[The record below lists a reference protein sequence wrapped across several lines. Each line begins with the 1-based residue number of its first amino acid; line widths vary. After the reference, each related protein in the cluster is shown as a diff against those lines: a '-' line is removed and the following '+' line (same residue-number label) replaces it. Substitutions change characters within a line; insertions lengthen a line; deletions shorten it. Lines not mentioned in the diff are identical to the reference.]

1 MQGRRKKR
9 LRCRRSWDGSALAGE
24 TITFTH
30 PNPMSQVKSMVVP
43 GQEHLSWRCA
53 EEEGVEGSG
62 EEGEGEC

>member
-1 MQGRRKKR
+1 MGVHLQVR
-9 LRCRRSWDGSALAGE
+9 LL
-24 TITFTH
+24 TFTH

-62 EEGEGEC
+62 EEGEC